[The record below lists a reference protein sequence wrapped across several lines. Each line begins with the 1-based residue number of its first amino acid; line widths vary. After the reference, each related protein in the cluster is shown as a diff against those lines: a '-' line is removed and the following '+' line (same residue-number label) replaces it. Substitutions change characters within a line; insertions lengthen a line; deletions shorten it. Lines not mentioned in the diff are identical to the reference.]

1 MNGADIIAVIILLAI
16 VIAVVVYLLH
26 WLYRHSSK
34 DLSFVRTGLGG
45 ERVVMGGGALVLP
58 IVHDI
63 TEVSMNTLRIEV
75 RRANDKALITKNRM
89 RIEVTVE
96 FFVRVMPTAAAVA
109 AAARTLGTRT
119 MDSEKL
125 RDLVQGRFVDAMGA
139 VAARMTMEE
148 IHENRGAY
156 IKGVRELVAP
166 TLTETGLELET
177 ASLTSV
183 DQADMK
189 VFNPSNAF
197 DAEGLTRLTEE
208 IESRKK
214 KRNDIEQDTRI
225 AIQTKNL
232 DAEKRAL
239 ELEKE
244 SEYARLHQEREVAVR
259 RAQQRAEIAMEKTDR
274 EQEIEQ
280 SQIQM
285 REQVDRARILQE
297 RAVESER
304 VKRDEEIHRL
314 EIQSRRTLELEE
326 QDRIIAV
333 AERSKAQSMAQKAA
347 EEARAEQVQATEQVH
362 TVRERAVA
370 ERSKVIELIQASQ
383 AAERDAIKLVTAAGA
398 ELKAAGDRAKARIT
412 TAEAE
417 KVRYETEAQGRRQI
431 NEAENLRSDASRR
444 SAIQEELVRTLPAII
459 RESVKPMEAIE
470 SIRILQVDGLPGL
483 SGGST
488 ASGAAPQGDDHGG
501 DGASRGGSLAD
512 NAVNSALRYRAQVPF
527 VDGLLREIGMSSNA
541 VTQTGGLQVFPIGSE
556 PPPRGSH

>member
-333 AERSKAQSMAQKAA
+333 AERSKAQSVAQKAA
-347 EEARAEQVQATEQVH
+347 EEARAELVQATEQVH

-417 KVRYETEAQGRRQI
+417 KVRYETEAQGHRQI